1 MILLLINSEYDTT
14 PEKVMDWLSFYIQD
28 FKRLHAENYSNWG
41 LKNIK
46 KVSAVWFWR
55 WGFVKGLPQTIAT
68 KTVFGGTGDNGII
81 NGNCTPDSIGDEIR
95 KKSGL

>member
-28 FKRLHAENYSNWG
+28 FKKLNAENYSNWG

-46 KVSAVWFWR
+46 KSECSLVLEM
-55 WGFVKGLPQTIAT
+55 GF
-68 KTVFGGTGDNGII
+68 
-81 NGNCTPDSIGDEIR
+81 S
-95 KKSGL
+95 